1 MTEKGIPAL
10 ILAATFAAACA
21 SSLNTK
27 VRSDPRADFSRYKT
41 FQLQPA
47 GLQTDNQAW
56 VDQQVASRLEAK
68 GLKPVDQSPNLRVVV
83 HLIRGPQDPQGET
96 GYGWWTG
103 GAASAQATSGTPV
116 GTLAVDLIDPS
127 NNQLVWRGEAAGT
140 VPPTGGLQKDKVQF
154 ALDRI
159 FADFP
164 PKPASK

>member
-1 MTEKGIPAL
+1 MFQKAIAL
-10 ILAATFAAACA
+10 PILAAALVVACA

-27 VRSDPRADFSRYKT
+27 VRSDPSADFSRYKT
-41 FQLQPA
+41 FQLEHA

-56 VDQQVASRLEAK
+56 VDQQVAARLEAK
-68 GLKPVDQSPNLRVVV
+68 GLKPTDRSPDLRVVV

-103 GAASAQATSGTPV
+103 GASAQATSGTPV
-116 GTLAVDLIDPS
+116 GTLAVDLIDPAK
-127 NNQLVWRGEAAGT
+127 NQLVWRGEAAGT
-140 VPPTGGLQKDKVQF
+140 VPPGGGLQKDKINF
-154 ALDRI
+154 ALDRL

>member
-10 ILAATFAAACA
+10 ILAATVAAACA
-21 SSLNTK
+21 SSLNTR

-41 FQLQPA
+41 FQLKEG

-56 VDQQVASRLEAK
+56 VDQQVAARLEAK
-68 GLKPVDQSPNLRVVV
+68 GLKSVSQSPDLQVVV

-103 GAASAQATSGTPV
+103 GASAQATSGTPV
-116 GTLAVDLIDPS
+116 GTLAVDLIDPAS
-127 NNQLVWRGEAAGT
+127 NQLVWRGEAAGT
-140 VPPTGGLQKDKVQF
+140 VPPTGGLQKDKIEL